1 MNISKKRALSIAAA
15 LTVVAVSATACTI
28 NVGSSSSPGSSDA
41 SSSSANQHMM
51 GDGSMMDGGMMDSS
65 DEASASGSA
74 SSGAASMDDRM
85 FLMMMVPHH
94 EQAVEMSDLVLQ
106 STRNPEVKSLA
117 EAIKAAQ
124 GPEIAKMKGWL
135 DEWGMPDPGTDHMMG
150 NDGMLDAKQ
159 MAALKD
165 ATGTARDRLYIEG
178 MIAHHE
184 GAVKMAQDV
193 IDDGSNPEVKALAE
207 AIVSAQNAEIA
218 KMKQMLTTMPQ

>member
-1 MNISKKRALSIAAA
+1 MNIKKKRVLGVAAA
-15 LTVVAVSATACTI
+15 LTVVAVSASACTI
-28 NVGSSSSPGSSDA
+28 NVGSSSAPGSSDA
-41 SSSSANQHMM
+41 RSSSANQHMM
-51 GDGSMMDGGMMDSS
+51 GDGSMMDGGMMDTS
-65 DEASASGSA
+65 DEASASGS
-74 SSGAASMDDRM
+74 AASMDDRM

-184 GAVKMAQDV
+184 GAVQMAQDV
-193 IDDGSNPEVKALAE
+193 INDGSNAEVKALAE
-207 AIVSAQNAEIA
+207 AIVSAQQSEIA